1 MELAVELRGLGRER
15 RLVDALELY
24 HPNMKATNTRE
35 APNTVQPETNPRV
48 QIDGERVTVRL
59 KPGSW
64 NVIVT
69 EAAARP
75 A

>member
-1 MELAVELRGLGRER
+1 LH
-15 RLVDALELY
+15 

-35 APNTVQPETNPRV
+35 SPDTVSPVANPRV
-48 QIDGERVTVRL
+48 ELQGERLTARL

-69 EAAARP
+69 EAADRA
-75 A
+75 